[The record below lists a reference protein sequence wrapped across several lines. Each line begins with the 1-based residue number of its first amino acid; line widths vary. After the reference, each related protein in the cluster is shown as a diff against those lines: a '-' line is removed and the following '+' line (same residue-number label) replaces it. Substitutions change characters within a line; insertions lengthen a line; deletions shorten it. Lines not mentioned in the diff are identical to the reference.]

1 MNHQFGYRAAQGRS
15 PYFRRTLSA
24 VAIATGLAAALFA
37 SGLVPIPGANA
48 QPVTLAQPVQLP
60 TFADVV
66 ELVSPA
72 VVSVR
77 VRSEARTIN
86 IPGFDDIPEG
96 SPEDRFYFRIPDNQ
110 DPVPTTSLG
119 SGFFISAD
127 GYIVTN
133 NHVID
138 DAQSFTII
146 MQDGT
151 EYDARLIGSDPLTD
165 IALLKIDADQVFTY
179 VQFSETPVRVGD
191 WALAIGSPYSLPGT
205 VTLGIVSGRDRRITE
220 SAYDAFLQIDA
231 AVNRGN
237 SGGPSFNL
245 SGEVIGVNTAIF
257 SPSGGNDGIAFA
269 VPAEVAAEVIADL
282 LDDGIVQRGW
292 LGVQI
297 QSIDERLAGLLGR
310 DAAGGVIV
318 GAAFEGQPGASAGIE
333 TGDIITELD
342 GTPVPDSSKFA
353 RMVGGY
359 DPGAEVTFTLFRDGV
374 EMALEVTLG
383 TRPTEQAIVTQVT
396 PIEPP
401 QEVGLGLRT
410 GITTD
415 GEIVVVGMNP
425 EGTAAAAG
433 LREGDVILVVNDV
446 QIDVFEDLQRAVE
459 AARSAEEE
467 TMLFQIR
474 RGDAVYFIGVDTWVN
489 D

>member
-1 MNHQFGYRAAQGRS
+1 MNQQFGHRAARMSS
-15 PYFRRTLSA
+15 PYFKRTLSGVA
-24 VAIATGLAAALFA
+24 VAAGLAAALFA
-37 SGLVPIPGANA
+37 SGLVPIPGASA
-48 QPVTLAQPVQLP
+48 QPVALAQPVQLP

-77 VRSEARTIN
+77 VRGETRTIDL
-86 IPGFDDIPEG
+86 PGFDDIPEG

-138 DAQSFTII
+138 DAQSFTVI

-151 EYDARLIGSDPLTD
+151 EYEAVLIGSDPLTD
-165 IALLKIDADQVFTY
+165 IALLKIDVDRVFTY
-179 VQFSETPVRVGD
+179 VQFSETPARVGD

-205 VTLGIVSGRDRRITE
+205 VTLGIVSGRDRQITS

-245 SGEVIGVNTAIF
+245 AGEVIGVNTAIF

-269 VPAEVAAEVIADL
+269 VPAEVATEVIADL

-297 QSIDERLAGLLGR
+297 QSIGDRLAGLLDR

-318 GAAFEGQPGASAGIE
+318 GTAFDGQPGALAGIK
-333 TGDIITELD
+333 TGDIIIDLD
-342 GTPVPDSSKFA
+342 GVPVPDSSEFA

-359 DPGAEVTFTLFRDGV
+359 DPDAEVTFTIIRDGV
-374 EMALEVTLG
+374 EMQLVVTLG
-383 TRPTEQAIVTQVT
+383 TRPTEQAVVTQIT
-396 PIEPP
+396 PTEPP
-401 QEVGLGLRT
+401 EEVGLGLRT
-410 GITTD
+410 GTNSD

-433 LREGDVILVVNDV
+433 LREGDVVLVVNDT
-446 QIDVFEDLQRAVE
+446 QIDVFEDLQQAVE
-459 AARSAEEE
+459 SARSAGEE
-467 TMLFQIR
+467 TMLFQVR
-474 RGDAVYFIGVDTWVN
+474 RGNSVFFIGVDTWVN

>member
-1 MNHQFGYRAAQGRS
+1 MNRNADSAATTQERPIRRRALTG
-15 PYFRRTLSA
+15 T
-24 VAIATGLAAALFA
+24 AIAGALAAALIA
-37 SGLVPIPGANA
+37 SGLVPTPGANA
-48 QPVTLAQPVQLP
+48 QPVTIDQPVQLP

-77 VRSEARTIN
+77 VRGEARI
-86 IPGFDDIPEG
+86 IDLPGFDELPEG
-96 SPEDRFYFRIPDNQ
+96 SPEGRFYFRIPDDE
-110 DPVPTTSLG
+110 DPIPTESLG

-138 DAQSFTII
+138 DAQSFTVI

-151 EYDARLIGSDPLTD
+151 EYEARLIGSDPLTD
-165 IALLKIDADQVFTY
+165 IALLKVDADVEFTY

-191 WALAIGSPYSLPGT
+191 WALAVGSPYSLAGT
-205 VTLGIVSGRDRRITE
+205 VTLGIVSGRDRRITQ

-245 SGEVIGVNTAIF
+245 AGEVIGVNTAIY
-257 SPSGGNDGIAFA
+257 SPSGGNIGIAFA
-269 VPAEVAAEVIADL
+269 VPAEVAADVVADL

-297 QSIDERLAGLLGR
+297 QTIDEQLAALL
-310 DAAGGVIV
+310 DLEEAGGVIV
-318 GAAFEGQPGASAGIE
+318 GTAFEGEPGALAGLK
-333 TGDIITELD
+333 TGDIITAID
-342 GTPVPDSSKFA
+342 GTPIPNSSEFA

-359 DPGAEVTFTLFRDGV
+359 DPGAEIELTMIRDG
-374 EMALEVTLG
+374 EETTLTVTLG
-383 TRPTEQAIVTQVT
+383 TRAVEEMVIADVEPM
-396 PIEPP
+396 EPP
-401 QEVGLGLRT
+401 PEVGLGLRT
-410 GITTD
+410 GTTSE
-415 GEIVVVGMNP
+415 GEVVVVGMNP
-425 EGTAAAAG
+425 DGTAAAAG
-433 LREGDVILVVNDV
+433 LREGDVILEVDDIVVDT
-446 QIDVFEDLQRAVE
+446 FEDLQVAVE
-459 AARSAEEE
+459 SARDAEHE

-474 RGDAVYFIGVDTWVN
+474 RGEGIYFIGVDTWVN